1 MYSFFK
7 GNVEDIED
15 GKISLCVRD
24 AGYEINMPDNEISSL
39 SINDQIKV
47 YTYLQVREDDMKL
60 FGFLSKKTLEF
71 FKKLIL
77 VSGVG
82 PKVALGI
89 IGNINSEDMCVAIAT
104 ENVSVLKA
112 IPGVG
117 PKMAQKIIFELKD
130 KILKEQEQELKNNL
144 NSKKNNEQAIIE
156 ATTALQV
163 LGYNIKQINSVLEN
177 LDVSEDTVEGIIR
190 KVLAKMQNI

>member
-1 MYSFFK
+1 M
-7 GNVEDIED
+7 
-15 GKISLCVRD
+15 CC
-24 AGYEINMPDNEISSL
+24 
-39 SINDQIKV
+39 
-47 YTYLQVREDDMKL
+47 
-60 FGFLSKKTLEF
+60 
-71 FKKLIL
+71 
-77 VSGVG
+77 
-82 PKVALGI
+82 
-89 IGNINSEDMCVAIAT
+89 NSYWKCICT
-104 ENVSVLKA
+104 
-112 IPGVG
+112 
-117 PKMAQKIIFELKD
+117 QKIIFELKD